1 MEKIKRGF
9 SRLIHWQYF
18 PLLVLLLVVLG
29 LHLATIARPNEPLF
43 DEQHYVP
50 DARRIVTGEG
60 TLRVEHPPLAKL
72 IVAGGIELF
81 GDNPWGWRMPA
92 VILSTV
98 ALIAFYDICRKLG
111 TSHKTAFLAT
121 LLLGTENLMFI
132 HSGMAMLD
140 IFVVAFTIFAF
151 WFYLKGPRW
160 WWAAAIS
167 VALAGL
173 SKFSGILSVIPIGLH
188 WFIIG
193 YKPNMGNPVEQ
204 TIPNALAVGSTPG
217 AASIQNTPETPVP
230 GSAPEPPAAEI
241 AQPLVVG
248 NVSISTEIVSN
259 PPFNVTPVSST
270 QVEPVKK
277 RGFWDIYGR
286 PITFILSMM
295 LAPLAFFLLY
305 GVFEMIIW
313 SKWIPL
319 IVWGHWDMGIV
330 GDIKNALS
338 QTGSIKFSYD
348 GAFPA
353 RPWEWIL
360 SPSGS
365 FYFYGWLF
373 NPDKYPNIMLPYWY
387 TPSYT
392 GMLSPSLWLSG
403 FAVIPF
409 AIWKSFKKR
418 NNASRNAWIF
428 TLCWIIGTWL
438 MWIALFLLSRLS
450 GHDRISY
457 MFYYLPTVGAIAL
470 GTALIL
476 TAFINKAQA
485 RAKGFRRRFLELLT
499 VSFLIVHLLSFC
511 VLSPLHL
518 WLSIPAGV
526 LLLLLALGYL
536 GFGWRFNIQLYISAA
551 IATLIMRF
559 ALYWTLRK
567 WLVTGETPWFTPEV
581 SLLWVV
587 SALIGLAITW
597 ILFTIIH
604 LAVNRIIR
612 DNTIPP
618 QDAVNLP
625 PVDTTQP

>member
-1 MEKIKRGF
+1 MEKIKTCF
-9 SRLIHWQYF
+9 KKLLHWQYF

-43 DEQHYVP
+43 DEQHYIP
-50 DARRIVTGEG
+50 DARRIITGEG

-140 IFVVAFTIFAF
+140 IYVVVFTIFAF

-160 WWAAAIS
+160 WWAAAVS

-173 SKFSGILSVIPIGLH
+173 SKFSGILSIIPIGLH

-193 YKPNMGNPVEQ
+193 YKPNMGNTIQQASLQAPVVEQ
-204 TIPNALAVGSTPG
+204 SPPGDTVAESIPTLSLENFSASADAV
-217 AASIQNTPETPVP
+217 I
-230 GSAPEPPAAEI
+230 
-241 AQPLVVG
+241 
-248 NVSISTEIVSN
+248 N
-259 PPFNVTPVSST
+259 PPSDIAPIPSV

-330 GDIKNALS
+330 GDIKYALT

-360 SPSGS
+360 SPTGS
-365 FYFYGWLF
+365 FYFYGWLL
-373 NPDKYPNIMLPYWY
+373 NPDNYENIMLPYWY

-392 GMLSPSLWLSG
+392 GILSPSLWLSG
-403 FAVIPF
+403 LTVIPF
-409 AIWKSFKKR
+409 AIWKSFKKS
-418 NNASRNAWIF
+418 NAAIF
-428 TLCWIIGTWL
+428 VVCWIIGTWL
-438 MWIALFLLSRLS
+438 VWVPLFLAT
-450 GHDRISY
+450 DRITY
-457 MFYYLPTVGAIAL
+457 MFYYLPTIGAIAL

-476 TAFINKAQA
+476 TAFLNKAQA
-485 RAKGFRRRFLELLT
+485 RAKGFRRRFVELSLA
-499 VSFLIVHLLSFC
+499 SFLLFHLLSFC

-518 WLSIPAGV
+518 WISIPVSA
-526 LLLLLALGYL
+526 LLLLFVLSYL
-536 GFGWRFNIQLYISAA
+536 SFGRRLNIQFFVSAA
-551 IATLIMRF
+551 ISTLIMRF
-559 ALYWTLRK
+559 ALYWPLRG
-567 WLVTGETPWFTPEV
+567 WLVTGNAPWGLPEV

-587 SALIGLAITW
+587 SAVIGLAITW

-604 LAVNRIIR
+604 LSVNRIIK
-612 DNTIPP
+612 DNAPP
-618 QDAVNLP
+618 QDAVNLSP
-625 PVDTTQP
+625 IDMPQP